1 MKCSCTSYEH
11 LIKFYLDCVYTESYV
26 FIFFLQVTVNP
37 DGTIAG
43 AQGLNLTDGT
53 GRMIPV
59 NLSVSLPVTNLVE
72 DTTETTNEKVEQYK
86 VPVPDTVSSELVI
99 QDTTDTAEAS
109 NNGPDKVLRSSESL
123 LLFLVFLAREYLES
137 MKRFSTKVYVSFRY
151 NI

>member
-1 MKCSCTSYEH
+1 M
-11 LIKFYLDCVYTESYV
+11 
-26 FIFFLQVTVNP
+26 NP

-72 DTTETTNEKVEQYK
+72 DTMETMNEKVEQYK

-109 NNGPDKVLRSSESL
+109 NNGPDKVLSSESL
-123 LLFLVFLAREYLES
+123 FVN
-137 MKRFSTKVYVSFRY
+137 FST
-151 NI
+151 

>member
-1 MKCSCTSYEH
+1 METQPEKNLY
-11 LIKFYLDCVYTESYV
+11 KMFYLDPVYFDPYL

-72 DTTETTNEKVEQYK
+72 DTTETMNEKVEQYK

-123 LLFLVFLAREYLES
+123 LLILVHEYLES
-137 MKRFSTKVYVSFRY
+137 IKSFSAKVCVTFIY

>member
-1 MKCSCTSYEH
+1 METQPEKNLY
-11 LIKFYLDCVYTESYV
+11 KMFYLDPVYFDPYL

-72 DTTETTNEKVEQYK
+72 DTTETMNEKVEQYK

-109 NNGPDKVLRSSESL
+109 NNGPDKALRSSESL
-123 LLFLVFLAREYLES
+123 LLILVHEYLES
-137 MKRFSTKVYVSFRY
+137 IKSFSAKVCVTFIY

>member
-1 MKCSCTSYEH
+1 M
-11 LIKFYLDCVYTESYV
+11 
-26 FIFFLQVTVNP
+26 TVNP

-72 DTTETTNEKVEQYK
+72 DTMEIMNEKVEQYK

-123 LLFLVFLAREYLES
+123 FVN
-137 MKRFSTKVYVSFRY
+137 FST
-151 NI
+151 

>member
-1 MKCSCTSYEH
+1 M
-11 LIKFYLDCVYTESYV
+11 FYLDPVYFDPYL

-72 DTTETTNEKVEQYK
+72 DTTETMNEKVEQYK

-123 LLFLVFLAREYLES
+123 LLILVHEYLES
-137 MKRFSTKVYVSFRY
+137 IKSFSAKVYVTFIC

>member
-1 MKCSCTSYEH
+1 METQPEKNLY
-11 LIKFYLDCVYTESYV
+11 KMFYLDPVYFDPYL
-26 FIFFLQVTVNP
+26 FIFILQVTVNP

-72 DTTETTNEKVEQYK
+72 DTTETMNEKVEQYK

-123 LLFLVFLAREYLES
+123 LLILVHEYLES
-137 MKRFSTKVYVSFRY
+137 IKSFSAKVCVTFIY